1 MQEGVD
7 CAKCLN
13 MLHQQHGATGASG
26 GGVVKATD
34 KQTGTT
40 INGKAIFIWDWE
52 MFCTNSMLDVSLSAA
67 SANAHGVILGNS
79 RDMTMTHSGGI
90 AQGQSGSGTT
100 TIEMNSSVRA
110 LSFVFVFLFASTSLT
125 SSSFVVVCCLLL
137 FVVCCLLFV
146 VDIYIHDIRFPCL
159 MLPERMPIV

>member
-26 GGVVKATD
+26 GGVVKTTD

-110 LSFVFVFLFASTSLT
+110 LSFVFVFLFAST
-125 SSSFVVVCCLLL
+125 
-137 FVVCCLLFV
+137 
-146 VDIYIHDIRFPCL
+146 HP
-159 MLPERMPIV
+159 